1 MATLAANTGS
11 MSLLLAG
18 LNDGDYKLASST
30 VAAPFGTILPA
41 PPPASTGSTPPAT
54 PTVAVDVAIPQM
66 IGQLADDT
74 NGQTFTAKK
83 APPLWTIT
91 KKPTQPAGGVIVEP

>member
-54 PTVAVDVAIPQM
+54 PTVAVDVAIPQE
-66 IGQLADDT
+66 IGQLADAT
-74 NGQTFTAKK
+74 NGQAFTAKK
-83 APPLWTIT
+83 SPPLWTIT